1 LTDVEPDRAQAEL
14 RGRTTRERRVLIA
27 LLVLIVIAAGAVA
40 YITLN
45 PPCASLTA
53 VGGFGPGKTIEIVC
67 AKEQDLKP
75 FAVIALAGLVI
86 AAGLVVFLF
95 RRKARATD

>member
-1 LTDVEPDRAQAEL
+1 
-14 RGRTTRERRVLIA
+14 VLIA

-45 PPCASLTA
+45 PPCTTVTA
-53 VGGFGPGKTIEIVC
+53 EGDFGREKAIEIVC
-67 AKEQDLKP
+67 TKERDLRP

-95 RRKARATD
+95 RRKAHRTD